1 MPQQREVVLVNMP
14 FSNLRWPH
22 LGLSLLEAGVKT
34 RGFPCRILYLNYDF
48 AEQIGYDTYQWI
60 ADRFAFTL
68 GGERL
73 FAKAYFGELPTS
85 DRAYFDEVLR
95 VADPDFSPEDEAEF
109 ARLYPEVERF
119 LDRAFAAYPWEQA
132 ILVGFST
139 TFQQTV
145 PALALA
151 KRIKAVCPHITI
163 VFGGAAC
170 EDEMGP
176 TLAEQCPE
184 VDFVFPG
191 EADESFPQF
200 VEWLLKKE
208 EERPLPAGVISRQQL
223 LGRAARDAANRLVT
237 LSPEGRSLGDHC
249 GVGISGGVPLVEN
262 LDCLPVPDFDDFFT
276 RYFASPLRGHF
287 EPVLFF
293 EMSRGCW
300 WGQKHHC
307 AFCGLNGQS
316 MRFRSKSP
324 KKILAELRFL
334 IERYRTTRGCAAD
347 NILDFRFFRTLL
359 PALESAQ
366 LPFRFACELK
376 VNLTRSQVAQLLRAG
391 LGAAQLGIE
400 TFDSELLRRIDKGA
414 RGYQNLQ
421 TLKWFT
427 ESGIEV
433 EWNWL
438 YGFPGETT
446 ETYRRLIELI
456 PLITHLVPPLGTGR
470 VRMDRF
476 SPFFEEPGRFGMVRP
491 RASRAFRHVYPF
503 PQEVLDRLAYYYE
516 FDFADGYDPTEN
528 ARKLLGAIARWS
540 EDHGVSR
547 LIMRR
552 AEDGS
557 LLVLDT
563 RPVGGFRQHRL
574 RGWEAE
580 LYEFCDEAR
589 NDQALQAWREA
600 HPEVDGLTMQAT
612 LRRWCQDGMMLFWD
626 ERYLAL
632 ACRAPEQSE
641 LHAAARAAEQ
651 RTAKPLGLP
660 AFVAGR

>member
-1 MPQQREVVLVNMP
+1 MPPQHEVVLINMP
-14 FSNLRWPH
+14 FANLRWPH
-22 LGLSLLEAGVKT
+22 LGMSLLEAGVK
-34 RGFPCRILYLNYDF
+34 RCGFPCRILYLNYDF
-48 AEQIGYDTYQWI
+48 AEQVGYDAYRWI
-60 ADRFAFTL
+60 ADHFAFTL

-73 FAKAYFGELPTS
+73 FAKAYFGELPTP

-95 VADPDFSPEDEAEF
+95 VADPEFSSEDEAEF

-119 LDRAFAAYPWEQA
+119 LDKALAAYPWEQA
-132 ILVGFST
+132 LVVGFST

-151 KRIKAVCPHITI
+151 KRIKAVCPQITI

-170 EDEMGP
+170 EDEMGL
-176 TLAEQCPE
+176 TLAEHCPE
-184 VDFVFPG
+184 MDYVFPG

-200 VEWLLKKE
+200 VQWLFQKQAGQ
-208 EERPLPAGVISRQQL
+208 PLPVGVISRQQL
-223 LGRAARDAANRLVT
+223 LRHAARDSAKRLVT
-237 LSPEGRSLGDHC
+237 LSADGRPQADHG

-262 LDCLPVPDFDDFFT
+262 LDHLPVPDFDDFFT
-276 RYFASPLRGHF
+276 QYFASSLRRHF

-316 MRFRSKSP
+316 MSFRSKSP
-324 KKILAELRFL
+324 EKILAELRFL
-334 IERYRTTRGCAAD
+334 VERYRTTRGCAAD

-376 VNLTRSQVAQLLRAG
+376 VNLTRGQVAQLLRAG

-400 TFDSELLRRIDKGA
+400 TFDSDLLRRIDKGA

-438 YGFPGETT
+438 YGFPGETA
-446 ETYRRLIELI
+446 ETYRRLTELI
-456 PLITHLVPPLGTGR
+456 PLVTHLVPPLGTGR

-476 SPFFEEPGRFGMVRP
+476 SPFFQDPSRFGMVRP
-491 RASRAFRHVYPF
+491 RASRAFRHVYLF
-503 PQEVLDRLAYYYE
+503 PQEVLNRLAYYYE

-528 ARKLLGAIARWS
+528 ARILLAAIARWS

-557 LLVLDT
+557 LLILDT
-563 RPVGGFRQHRL
+563 RPVSGFRQHRL

-580 LYEFCDEAR
+580 LFAFCDEAR
-589 NDQALQAWREA
+589 TEQALKSWCET
-600 HPEVDGLTMQAT
+600 HPEVNAPAMESALG
-612 LRRWCQDGMMLFWD
+612 RWCRDGIMLFWD

-632 ACRAPEQSE
+632 PCWAPEQSE
-641 LHAAARAAEQ
+641 LYRAARTAEE
-651 RTAKPLGLP
+651 RTARPLGLP
-660 AFVAGR
+660 AFVGRQ